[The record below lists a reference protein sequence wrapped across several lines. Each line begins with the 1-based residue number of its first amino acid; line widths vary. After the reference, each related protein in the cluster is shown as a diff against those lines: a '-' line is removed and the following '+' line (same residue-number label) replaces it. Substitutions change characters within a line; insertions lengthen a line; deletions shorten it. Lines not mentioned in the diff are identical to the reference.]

1 MSYTVKM
8 TDQAY
13 IDALA
18 RHEENFQKELEQVDI
33 REVVLKTKKSVLEQ
47 ARQNS
52 STYNAVLD
60 HDADIKNLKSNL
72 RTLQA
77 TVSLLSTEI
86 QVLNEKL
93 DNNSQIF
100 ANSIRLLEQLKSEV
114 KEEQKSPI
122 KRFWEF
128 IKCLVK

>member
-1 MSYTVKM
+1 MSYTIKM

-13 IDALA
+13 VDALA
-18 RHEENFQKELEQVDI
+18 RHEENFQKELEQIDI

-47 ARQNS
+47 ARQNN
-52 STYNAVLD
+52 STYSAVLD

-86 QVLNEKL
+86 QVLKEKL
-93 DNNSQIF
+93 NNNSQIF